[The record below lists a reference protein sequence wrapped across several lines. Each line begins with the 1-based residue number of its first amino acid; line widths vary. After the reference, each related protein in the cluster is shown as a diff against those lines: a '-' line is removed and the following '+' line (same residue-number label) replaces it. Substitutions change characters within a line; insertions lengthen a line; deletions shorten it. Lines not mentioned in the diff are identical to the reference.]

1 MRDPMR
7 TDEKEQH
14 NWKGSEFLNM
24 MRTQRGMKANKE
36 RVYEVLGVISRQ
48 EGT

>member
-7 TDEKEQH
+7 TDEKEQN
-14 NWKGSEFLNM
+14 NWKGREFLNM
-24 MRTQRGMKANKE
+24 MGTCCGTKADKE